1 MVVEFTTAYATIAY
15 HHWCCEFESQSGRAR
30 CTTLYDKVCQWLAT
44 CWWFSAGPPVSS
56 TNKTDRQHIIE
67 ILLKVALNTIK
78 QTYNIYKLTANVVKR
93 KEECVLEKGLCDRK
107 GRQRTTP
114 YAKKR
119 YDFNFHIVNFPFI
132 CSNKSAT
139 PLDGLSI
146 SHLIH
151 YSRTSYSYYDFLDR
165 SQLLSRTH
173 FLDKGLPLSMT
184 LLNYMGF

>member
-1 MVVEFTTAYATIAY
+1 MTSELKIKYQNRSFIWWCLTPLSAIFQLYRGGQFYWWRKPEDPQKTTNMSQVTDKLY
-15 HHWCCEFESQSGRAR
+15 HIM
-30 CTTLYDKVCQWLAT
+30 LYT
-44 CWWFSAGPPVSS
+44 
-56 TNKTDRQHIIE
+56 
-67 ILLKVALNTIK
+67 
-78 QTYNIYKLTANVVKR
+78 
-93 KEECVLEKGLCDRK
+93 
-107 GRQRTTP
+107 
-114 YAKKR
+114 

-184 LLNYMGF
+184 LLNYMEF